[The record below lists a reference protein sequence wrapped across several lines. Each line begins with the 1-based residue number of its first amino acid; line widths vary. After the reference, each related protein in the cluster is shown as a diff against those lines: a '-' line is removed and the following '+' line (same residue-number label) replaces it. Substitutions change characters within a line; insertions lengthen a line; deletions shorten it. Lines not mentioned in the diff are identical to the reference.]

1 MMGLPLRYRL
11 AIYLLIALASGALF
25 FRTLILLVLA
35 IVFLGLFLMASRI
48 LAGFTSGRT
57 APSAEKGKGFIDSSS
72 YKVLD
77 DKEEPSG

>member
-11 AIYLLIALASGALF
+11 AMLLLMALASGALF

-48 LAGFTSGRT
+48 LAGVTSGRT
-57 APSAEKGKGFIDSSS
+57 APSAEKGKGFIEGSS
-72 YKVLD
+72 YRVLD
-77 DKEEPSG
+77 DKEEQSG